1 MVPCSCVG
9 VKFPLVDTSEHNG
22 SFQVCPATQHVLD
35 QVLPKGNGLMNP
47 ALNREGSGI
56 FSTRL
61 NLQAGDLWIQD
72 GRCFHRVS
80 APPCPLLLLRL
91 LSRSSADPLCCA
103 TAGHPEPLDDAA

>member
-80 APPCPLLLLRL
+80 AAGTTWSCASLALLLLRL
-91 LSRSSADPLCCA
+91 LSVLTLC
-103 TAGHPEPLDDAA
+103 